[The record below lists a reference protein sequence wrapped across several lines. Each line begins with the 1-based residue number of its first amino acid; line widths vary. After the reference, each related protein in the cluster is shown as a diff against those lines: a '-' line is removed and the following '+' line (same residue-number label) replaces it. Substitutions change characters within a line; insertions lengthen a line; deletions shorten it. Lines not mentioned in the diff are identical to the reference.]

1 LGVRSIVAVPLC
13 VQGAVGGI
21 LEAFSTSPRAFSDF
35 DIEKL
40 KQLAHF
46 AIATMWR
53 PADSAIALPAPDPC
67 PETANAVSSMTAEP
81 GLKEE
86 SLPQEAHPNS
96 ETQPARNF
104 VKSRYRVIAG
114 RVAAMALILLSFF
127 IWGHRS
133 KTHESPPQKA
143 EVQPAQA
150 QSLNA
155 TELTTTDSG
164 EGKRELDTSET
175 STSFDRNPPVQK
187 HSSMAKADSG
197 LDQPNDLRMR
207 DFDAPKA
214 VVSKNG
220 SDIENAP
227 PSADVLPPAKGSTFI
242 SGVLSI
248 SASLPAPP
256 WRFQGITLG
265 RLEHKVEPIYPPLA
279 RMARVD
285 GAVTL
290 RATVGTDGKV
300 QEVQIISGNPLL
312 VQAAVDAV
320 RQWRYKP
327 SELNN
332 RPVVVETHIVVN
344 FRLP

>member
-1 LGVRSIVAVPLC
+1 
-13 VQGAVGGI
+13 
-21 LEAFSTSPRAFSDF
+21 
-35 DIEKL
+35 
-40 KQLAHF
+40 
-46 AIATMWR
+46 
-53 PADSAIALPAPDPC
+53 
-67 PETANAVSSMTAEP
+67 
-81 GLKEE
+81 
-86 SLPQEAHPNS
+86 
-96 ETQPARNF
+96 
-104 VKSRYRVIAG
+104 
-114 RVAAMALILLSFF
+114 
-127 IWGHRS
+127 
-133 KTHESPPQKA
+133 
-143 EVQPAQA
+143 
-150 QSLNA
+150 
-155 TELTTTDSG
+155 
-164 EGKRELDTSET
+164 
-175 STSFDRNPPVQK
+175 
-187 HSSMAKADSG
+187 MAKADSG

-256 WRFQGITLG
+256 WRFQGITPG
-265 RLEHKVEPIYPPLA
+265 RLEHKVEPIYPPQA

-312 VQAAVDAV
+312 VQAAVNAV

-327 SELNN
+327 YQLNN
-332 RPVVVETHIVVN
+332 RPVVVQTDIVVT